1 MNWLT
6 NLLKIDIFYH
16 FLVAPAGLP
25 AAHSFALNQNSFGPQ
40 TKMLSIGKVVD
51 ELDKKGKKP
60 GSPNYATAVKNEI
73 LFHFEIDGKDLDD
86 STKLENKAKNI
97 AKKCKD
103 LFTSAQTIK
112 KMFDVDKNKVRL
124 FDYSIAVVI
133 VVVVV
138 IDVVIVVGI

>member
-1 MNWLT
+1 MT
-6 NLLKIDIFYH
+6 FFTI

-86 STKLENKAKNI
+86 STKLESKAKNI

-124 FDYSIAVVI
+124 FKIPRCNLLCLSRWTTLCCKRFPFLKYHY
-133 VVVVV
+133 
-138 IDVVIVVGI
+138 